1 MIKFSRKNL
10 YIGWV
15 FGCKRSS
22 RPRMGL
28 RPKSVL
34 GPKFDIRTLTYASLN
49 RLFDEHG
56 SSAGGEERRRLV
68 DDKTI
73 DDVISWNEDGS
84 SFVVWNPTE
93 FAKDLLPKYFKH
105 NNFSSFVRQLNT
117 YGFRKLV
124 PDRWEFSNDCFRRG
138 EKRLLCDI
146 QRRKIASASPAP
158 AIAATPVTTV
168 AALSPVHPV
177 TVSPS
182 NSGEE
187 QVVSSNSSRGA
198 TTYLSR
204 ETTASG
210 GTNAELIDEN
220 ERLRKENVLL
230 NKELSQMKN
239 LCNRIYM
246 MMSNY
251 ATNYNNPS
259 EGNTNTSQQQTVT
272 AETTTVTPLNLL
284 PLKRLSEDRNGSGS
298 RRRSPEPEEDISP
311 RLFGVPIGVKRA
323 REGNDGE
330 AAEQHHELQL
340 QQPRVH
346 VKLEPSDDTAKG
358 VGNGVDCK
366 ESSWMM
372 KHCQRSGSE
381 SVIMILLGYKIYLCH
396 CHCGVRYKKLLRH
409 IFKYILH

>member
-1 MIKFSRKNL
+1 M
-10 YIGWV
+10 
-15 FGCKRSS
+15 
-22 RPRMGL
+22 
-28 RPKSVL
+28 
-34 GPKFDIRTLTYASLN
+34 
-49 RLFDEHG
+49 
-56 SSAGGEERRRLV
+56 
-68 DDKTI
+68 
-73 DDVISWNEDGS
+73 
-84 SFVVWNPTE
+84 
-93 FAKDLLPKYFKH
+93 
-105 NNFSSFVRQLNT
+105 
-117 YGFRKLV
+117 
-124 PDRWEFSNDCFRRG
+124 
-138 EKRLLCDI
+138 
-146 QRRKIASASPAP
+146 
-158 AIAATPVTTV
+158 

-220 ERLRKENVLL
+220 ERLRKENVQL

-259 EGNTNTSQQQTVT
+259 EGNTNTSQQQTAT

-284 PLKRLSEDRNGSGS
+284 PLKRLSEDRDGSGS

-323 REGNDGE
+323 REE
-330 AAEQHHELQL
+330 AAEQHHE
-340 QQPRVH
+340 PRVH

-366 ESSWMM
+366 EARWMM
-372 KHCQRSGSE
+372 KHCQRSDRK
-381 SVIMILLGYKIYLCH
+381 VLL
-396 CHCGVRYKKLLRH
+396 
-409 IFKYILH
+409 